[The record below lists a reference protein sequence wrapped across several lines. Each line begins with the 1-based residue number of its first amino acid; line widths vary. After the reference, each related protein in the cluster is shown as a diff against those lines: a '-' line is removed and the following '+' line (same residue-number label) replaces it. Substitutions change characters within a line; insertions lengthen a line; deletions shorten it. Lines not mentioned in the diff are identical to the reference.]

1 MDVLFIS
8 KHASMYKYFQY
19 LKKNLNLRSTVCDF
33 TPKFYFKLQAP
44 PLSVGEINT
53 GTEFHLQRK
62 KAKYNF
68 PEWLWWGLEF
78 YYEAKFKFYYRQ
90 FSGLIDNYKPRCIAL
105 WNGHRLPEQAI
116 KVLAIK
122 LNIPVVHFENGLLPD
137 TTTFDICGVNNANS
151 LPRDVQF
158 YREYKNKS
166 TLIGR
171 ELVTRKFHRSK
182 KSHAKNKNFYAAL
195 PDKYIFVPFQVK
207 FDSQILLNSKNI
219 KSMTDL
225 YQWIQFA
232 EQNSD
237 QPLKFVIKEHP
248 SDPHKYTELYNKNPN
263 IIFSNRNTKEL
274 IERADAVITVNS
286 SVGLEAILLHRRVIA
301 LGEACYG
308 IEGLCHPVK
317 TKQQLLEVI
326 DQLSTSELDISL
338 VEKFLAYLQCE
349 YCVPSSW
356 RNPDRKHIDS
366 LVKKFTTILNQN
378 TQIKS

>member
-8 KHASMYKYFQY
+8 KHGSMYRYFQY
-19 LKKNLNLRSTVCDF
+19 LKRNLDLHSTVFDF
-33 TPKFYFKLQAP
+33 TPKFYIKLQAP
-44 PLSVGEINT
+44 PLSGAEIKA

-68 PEWLWWGLEF
+68 PEWLWRLLGF

-90 FSGLIDNYKPRCIAL
+90 FSGLIYAYKPKSIAL

-116 KVLAIK
+116 KTLAEK

-137 TTTFDICGVNNANS
+137 TTTFDLSGVNDANS
-151 LPRDVQF
+151 LPRDAQF
-158 YREYKNKS
+158 YREYKNDK
-166 TLIGR
+166 THIER

-182 KSHAKNKNFYAAL
+182 KAHAKNKTFYAEL
-195 PDKYIFVPFQVK
+195 PEKYIFVPFQVK

-219 KSMTDL
+219 KSMNDL
-225 YQWIQFA
+225 YQWIDFA

-248 SDPHKYTELYNKNPN
+248 SDPHKYTQLYSKNPN
-263 IIFSNRNTKEL
+263 IIFSNRDTKEL
-274 IERADAVITVNS
+274 IEKTDAVITVNS
-286 SVGLEAILLHRRVIA
+286 SVGLESILLHKRVIV

-317 TKQQLLEVI
+317 SASGLSEAVNQLPLW
-326 DQLSTSELDISL
+326 ELDVGLI
-338 VEKFLAYLQCE
+338 ENFLAYLKSE
-349 YCVPSSW
+349 YCVPTSW
-356 RNPDRKHIDS
+356 RNPDKQHIES
-366 LVKKFTTILNQN
+366 LQKKF
-378 TQIKS
+378 KSL